1 MNADKIN
8 DDKVSDDKI
17 SKDKVIEVSGLTV
30 KYNGAAV
37 LENISFDVFR
47 KEVVGIV
54 GPNGGGKTT
63 LLNSILGN
71 IPISSGKVRLFG
83 LELERFRDFHKIGY
97 VPQNAIQFDPIF
109 PATVEEIV
117 SLGCITRK
125 KLGMPLT
132 SEDKKSVSHALEL
145 VDLYDV
151 RKRKISELSGG
162 QKQRIFIAKALV
174 RRPELLVLDEAT
186 VGLDICIQDQFV
198 KLLKKL
204 KKEMDITVLMVSHDL
219 SGVFCQAN
227 RLFVVNKK
235 LYATELNENTDAE
248 KVLREA
254 YGRHFTFMF
263 HHDHAKCINE

>member
-1 MNADKIN
+1 MVENMVENKIDNIKDKI
-8 DDKVSDDKI
+8 
-17 SKDKVIEVSGLTV
+17 IEVEGLTV
-30 KYNGAAV
+30 KYDGNTV
-37 LENISFDVFR
+37 LDDISFEVRRKDVI
-47 KEVVGIV
+47 GIV

-71 IPISSGKVRLFG
+71 IPVYSGKIRLFG
-83 LELERFRDFHKIGY
+83 LDLQKFRDFHKIGY
-97 VPQNAIQFDPIF
+97 VPQNAIHFDPIF

-125 KLGMPLT
+125 KLGRPLS
-132 SEDKKSVSHALEL
+132 SEDKKGVSHALEL
-145 VDLYDV
+145 VDLYDL
-151 RKRKISELSGG
+151 RKKKISELSGG
-162 QKQRIFIAKALV
+162 QKQRVFIAKAIV
-174 RRPELLVLDEAT
+174 RKPELLVLDEAT

-198 KLLKKL
+198 KLLKLL
-204 KKEMDITVLMVSHDL
+204 KKEMEITVMMVSHDL

-235 LYATELNENTDAE
+235 LYVSELNENTDAE

-263 HHDHAKCINE
+263 HHDHAKCIGE